1 MKKSGF
7 KWMSAVILSGALAS
21 YTACTV
27 NNEDDG
33 PQKQTAS
40 NTDHQNTDKDN
51 TDKDNTDI
59 DNTDKDNT
67 DQDNTDDDN
76 SDKDNTDVDNTDVDN
91 TDQDNTDVEDL
102 CTGVTCG
109 DNSTCRGG
117 ICQCEEGYKYI
128 DETNKNA
135 GCEEDLNDPC
145 RDIDCS
151 AKANSSCVDGYC
163 ECNNGYS
170 ESADHNFC
178 VPKENYP
185 EECKTMV
192 CGPHSKC
199 GNFNNPSCICE
210 GEYST
215 YNGGTDCINEAL
227 VKCQVI
233 EGYNYTIPH
242 GEYDKDAMVSVYFDG
257 KKWNDG
263 PEYRECPVKCTEEGY
278 EPDADKANCVKIG
291 GVKDPLDCDTNVPQ
305 YAEITSK
312 TKKESVWNGTAWVAP
327 LCDWQCDGDHVPSD
341 DGKSCREKSTEECGS
356 HDIFISEI
364 WDGNCN
370 GSVPRMVEIY
380 NACSKDQPLSG
391 WSIRNQ
397 SGTSTDWT
405 SYIGGKKLLN
415 NVTIKGGQA
424 MIIGPDYGS
433 VEADV
438 TASPS
443 FNGEHRIGLFKGE
456 VLIDVYGQVGVNGK
470 DKYWDYNDSKV
481 VRQPGYK
488 ASTTFASEAD
498 FENEWKVFP
507 ANCTVGN
514 ELDTLGNHQFTK

>member
-40 NTDHQNTDKDN
+40 NTDHQNTDKESTDTDN
-51 TDKDNTDI
+51 TDKDNTD
-59 DNTDKDNT
+59 TDT
-67 DQDNTDDDN
+67 DQDNTDTDTDADTDTDTDTD
-76 SDKDNTDVDNTDVDN
+76 SDTDE
-91 TDQDNTDVEDL
+91 DNTDVEDL

-163 ECNNGYS
+163 ECDNGYS

-178 VPKENYP
+178 VPKQNYP

-199 GNFNNPSCICE
+199 GDFNNPRCICE

-291 GVKDPLDCDTNVPQ
+291 GVDNYIDCAADLIPAHAVV
-305 YAEITSK
+305 TSNA
-312 TKKESVWNGTAWVAP
+312 KKESVWNGTAWVAQA
-327 LCDWQCDGDHVPSD
+327 CDWRCDGDYVPSD
-341 DGKSCREKSTEECGS
+341 DGKSCREKATGECGAN
-356 HDIFISEI
+356 DIFISEVI
-364 WDGNCN
+364 DGKC
-370 GSVPRMVEIY
+370 GTSSYRAIEIY
-380 NACSKDQPLSG
+380 NACANSQSLDSWSLQKQANGASSWTNVKKFDKTLVIEGGKTLIIGQSCSSENITANITAQPDTNGDDVIGFFNKDGALIDIYGQKGVDGTGKYWEYSG
-391 WSIRNQ
+391 KKVIRN
-397 SGTSTDWT
+397 
-405 SYIGGKKLLN
+405 
-415 NVTIKGGQA
+415 
-424 MIIGPDYGS
+424 
-433 VEADV
+433 
-438 TASPS
+438 
-443 FNGEHRIGLFKGE
+443 
-456 VLIDVYGQVGVNGK
+456 
-470 DKYWDYNDSKV
+470 
-481 VRQPGYK
+481 PGYK
-488 ASTTFASEAD
+488 ASAD
-498 FENEWKVFP
+498 FATADTFTNEWDVKAADFS
-507 ANCTVGN
+507 
-514 ELDTLGNHQFTK
+514 TLGNHQFTK